1 MSYETI
7 TDPITDDQP
16 CGPDLEEIGDDAY
29 IDYYYEAMA
38 RIPERFLQG
47 GQPFDRKSIDAKT
60 EAKQIAALLE
70 KSRDIRLLV
79 LDAQFQALG
88 GTIAGFSDSVQAI
101 ARLLDERYEDVH
113 PQVAAGDVTSRRN
126 TLELLDERS
135 SVTMPL
141 EHAPLFRDRRLDT
154 ITFRAFQVASGQKD
168 PRDGENPPDASSIIS
183 AVQSPEN
190 ADAVD
195 KVFAALDGARK
206 AVNTIGM
213 RCKLAQSSPFSPSLD
228 VLAGALDGMLKFL
241 KDARPDLGTE
251 PQADTGAAT
260 DGGDD
265 IPAEGDT
272 PAPAAS
278 GGAQV
283 TQVSGGGPVAVG
295 NVASHA
301 DAAAALDAVAA
312 YFIKI
317 EPSSPGLILV
327 KQARELI
334 GKPLM
339 QALEILLPGV
349 AERAKI
355 DFGSEHEFSI
365 TVPRMKMLTEDA
377 GKAELVPSDPAAF
390 VVENREAA
398 SATISNVETF
408 YRQTEPS
415 SPVPILLFKAKTY
428 LSRDFSAI
436 ITDLFAHVEQ
446 GEK

>member
-1 MSYETI
+1 MSYENI
-7 TDPITDDQP
+7 TDPISDDQP
-16 CGPDLEEIGDDAY
+16 CGPDLEEFGDDAY
-29 IDYYYEAMA
+29 IDYYYEALA

-47 GQPFDRKSIDAKT
+47 GQPFDRKSIDAKA
-60 EAKQIAALLE
+60 EAKQIGALLE

-79 LDAQFQALG
+79 LEAQFQALG
-88 GTIAGFSDSVQAI
+88 GTISGFSDCVQAI
-101 ARLLDERYEDVH
+101 ARLLDERYDDVH
-113 PQVAAGDVTSRRN
+113 PQIVGGDVTSRRN

-154 ITFRAFQVASGQKD
+154 VTFRDYQVASGQKD
-168 PRDGENPPDASSIIS
+168 RRDGENPPDSSSIIA

-190 ADAVD
+190 AEAVE
-195 KVFAALDGARK
+195 KVYAALEGAKK
-206 AVNTIGM
+206 AVSTIGM
-213 RCKLAQSSPFSPSLD
+213 RCKLSQGTPFAPSLD
-228 VLAGALDGMLKFL
+228 VLDGCLGGLIKFFT
-241 KDARPDLGTE
+241 DARPDLA
-251 PQADTGAAT
+251 ADASTDTAAPEG
-260 DGGDD
+260 DGG
-265 IPAEGDT
+265 AEGDT
-272 PAPAAS
+272 SDASMPAGAAPVQHVPS
-278 GGAQV
+278 
-283 TQVSGGGPVAVG
+283 GGPVAVG
-295 NVASHA
+295 NVGSHA

-312 YFIKI
+312 YFVKI

-339 QALEILLPGV
+339 EALEILLPGV
-349 AERAKI
+349 AEKAKI

-365 TVPRMKMLTEDA
+365 TVPRMKMLTGSA
-377 GKAELVPSDPAAF
+377 GQAELVPSDPANF
-390 VVENREAA
+390 VIENREAA

-436 ITDLFAHVEQ
+436 ITDLFAHVDQ
-446 GEK
+446 GDG